1 MEKRIGF
8 IGVGLMGYGPARLLL
23 EAGYPLTLL
32 GHRNRAPV
40 DDLVGRGAQE
50 AETAAELTR
59 NVDVVI
65 TCVSS
70 SAIMEKLVHGDDGI
84 AAGARE
90 GQVLVDMTTAD
101 PQSTRALAATLA
113 EWGMRMIDAPMT
125 RTPREAREGRLNL
138 LLGGEAA
145 DIDALEPLLEVFSEN
160 RFRTGPLGSAH
171 TTKLVNNAL
180 SLGHAALA
188 AEAAVT
194 CKAAGVDPQ
203 VLYDIVTAG
212 GADSK
217 MFRMVMPA
225 AIEDRVDGLE
235 FTLGNAR
242 KDYGYYLQCARD
254 AGCVPMT
261 TQAVHQLFEVATAQG
276 NGDEYVPYLY
286 RMLNGWHS
294 QSS

>member
-90 GQVLVDMTTAD
+90 GQ
-101 PQSTRALAATLA
+101 
-113 EWGMRMIDAPMT
+113 
-125 RTPREAREGRLNL
+125 
-138 LLGGEAA
+138 
-145 DIDALEPLLEVFSEN
+145 EN
-160 RFRTGPLGSAH
+160 MKQHRNRSRD
-171 TTKLVNNAL
+171 
-180 SLGHAALA
+180 AALFHRSA
-188 AEAAVT
+188 TET
-194 CKAAGVDPQ
+194 GEFHELGYRQGEMETGRRQRQ
-203 VLYDIVTAG
+203 VEMG
-212 GADSK
+212 RADG
-217 MFRMVMPA
+217 RRPA
-225 AIEDRVDGLE
+225 TDR
-235 FTLGNAR
+235 R
-242 KDYGYYLQCARD
+242 R
-254 AGCVPMT
+254 P
-261 TQAVHQLFEVATAQG
+261 
-276 NGDEYVPYLY
+276 
-286 RMLNGWHS
+286 
-294 QSS
+294 